1 MTAISGITA
10 VRPTATTKT
19 ALVIYGATIAV
30 GQPLYLDSSDNEYK
44 LTDANSSAATA
55 ALKAIAMT
63 PGIDGGYGLVAI
75 GGSIILLVGT
85 TMAVGETYYAGA
97 TAGTIVPDADLTTA
111 DYISRVGVAS
121 SATQILLA
129 IEATGIIHA

>member
-1 MTAISGITA
+1 MAALTGITA
-10 VRPTATTKT
+10 VRPTVTTKT
-19 ALVIYGATIAV
+19 ALVIYGATIAA
-30 GQPLYLDSSDNEYK
+30 GQTLYLDSSDNKYK
-44 LTDANSSAATA
+44 LADSNASAATA
-55 ALKAIAMT
+55 TLKAIAIT

-75 GGSIILLVGT
+75 SGSITLVGT
-85 TMAVGETYYAGA
+85 TMLVGETYHLGA

-111 DYISRVGVAS
+111 DYVSRVGVAS

>member
-1 MTAISGITA
+1 MAAISGITA
-10 VRPTATTKT
+10 VRPTLTTKT
-19 ALVIYGATIAV
+19 ALVVYGATIAA
-30 GQPLYLDSSDNEYK
+30 GQPLYLDASDNEYK
-44 LTDANSSAATA
+44 LTDSNSSSATA

-75 GGSIILLVGT
+75 SGSIILVGT
-85 TMAVGETYYAGA
+85 TMLVGESYYAGA
-97 TAGTIVPDADLTTA
+97 TAGTIVPDADLTTG

-129 IEATGIIHA
+129 IEATGIVHA